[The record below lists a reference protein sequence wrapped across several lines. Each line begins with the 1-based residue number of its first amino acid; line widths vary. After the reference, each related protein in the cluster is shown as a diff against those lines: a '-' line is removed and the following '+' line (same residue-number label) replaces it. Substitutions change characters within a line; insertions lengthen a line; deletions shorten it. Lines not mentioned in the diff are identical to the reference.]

1 MRLESITRASK
12 AGNRMK
18 RKFVESDVY
27 AEISAESPL
36 LRGNGRIS
44 VELRP
49 TKNGRSPTKALA
61 AAVLL
66 DALTKICEPC
76 DISHCKREVSEDL
89 EWVFSDEI
97 KAPFSFLQL
106 CRLLELEPSIIRDFI
121 LLRIYNHSALA

>member
-1 MRLESITRASK
+1 
-12 AGNRMK
+12 MK
-18 RKFVESDVY
+18 TKFVKPDVC

-49 TKNGRSPTKALA
+49 TKNGRSPTRVLA

-66 DALTKICEPC
+66 DALTRICESC
-76 DISHCKREVSEDL
+76 DNSRRKRAVSEDL

-97 KAPFSFLQL
+97 EGPLSFLQL
-106 CRLLELEPSIIRDFI
+106 CGLLGFEASIIKDLI